1 MYDVTNFDSFEKLLS
16 WKENFIAHSHPEH
29 VESFP
34 FIMIGN
40 KIDLEDERC
49 ISTEKAED
57 AMVSLGM
64 TDYFETSAKLN
75 ADGGS

>member
-1 MYDVTNFDSFEKLLS
+1 MYDVTNPTSFEKLLT
-16 WKENFIAHSHPEH
+16 WKENFISHSHPDH

-34 FIMIGN
+34 FILIGN
-40 KIDLEDERC
+40 KVDLEDERI

-57 AMVSLGM
+57 AYVSLGM

-75 ADGGS
+75 EGGSN